1 MTVNIS
7 FLFNFFGVNLFLKI
21 NPLYNI
27 ISNYN
32 EVIFRKE
39 FFFKYMMKN
48 LFFVLLN
55 PAITILFFCIWG

>member
-1 MTVNIS
+1 MTVTIS
-7 FLFNFFGVNLFLKI
+7 FLFNFFGVKLFLKI

-48 LFFVLLN
+48 LF
-55 PAITILFFCIWG
+55 LFC